1 MFVLCTPTQCIFGIK
16 VPQSSRVV
24 CFRQCTL
31 YTQGK
36 VKQPPNSAGVITHPP
51 LVLFIYPSYSS
62 FTCIHTVKMVS
73 YDLRLIHLR
82 VMELI
87 RPSPPVSNP

>member
-1 MFVLCTPTQCIFGIK
+1 MFLLCTPTQCISGIK

-51 LVLFIYPSYSS
+51 LVLFIYIILY
-62 FTCIHTVKMVS
+62 F
-73 YDLRLIHLR
+73 IHLPTYSQDG
-82 VMELI
+82 ELTG
-87 RPSPPVSNP
+87 PSRNHVADQI

>member
-1 MFVLCTPTQCIFGIK
+1 MFLLCTPTQCLSGIK

-51 LVLFIYPSYSS
+51 LLLFIYTISY
-62 FTCIHTVKMVS
+62 F
-73 YDLRLIHLR
+73 IHLHTYSQDG
-82 VMELI
+82 E
-87 RPSPPVSNP
+87 PESATDTP